1 MHFAAPGGNGYLLFS
16 IIQETS
22 YLVAF
27 LLFHKLRHFLTAA
40 LHTLG
45 APSCQRTSCL
55 VTNGAGDIPLQHNSL
70 FLYKRRFRGDRRQ
83 QCLCIR
89 MQRVVIQLIRITQL
103 HDTSQIHNGDPV
115 TYMLDN
121 TQIMGDKHICQV
133 ILLPSAAG

>member
-16 IIQETS
+16 IIQEAS

-55 VTNGAGDIPLQHNSL
+55 VTNWAGDIPLQHNSL
-70 FLYKRRFRGDRRQ
+70 LSLQKEIPWGSQTTMPLYTD
-83 QCLCIR
+83 
-89 MQRVVIQLIRITQL
+89 
-103 HDTSQIHNGDPV
+103 
-115 TYMLDN
+115 
-121 TQIMGDKHICQV
+121 
-133 ILLPSAAG
+133 AAGCHTAYPHHTAPRYVPDT